1 MLVADLAQ
9 KVNITEIKFKFKQ
22 TGTTGKKKIYIYI
35 FIPLQII
42 FDH

>member
-22 TGTTGKKKIYIYI
+22 TGTTGKKKDIHLYIYTGTNYI
-35 FIPLQII
+35 
-42 FDH
+42 